1 MYTLSVLSFDMLGTA
16 MMAVWRV
23 TVVAT
28 GEDELVDIAKG

>member
-1 MYTLSVLSFDMLGTA
+1 MYTLSVLSFDMLGAA
-16 MMAVWRV
+16 MMVIWQV